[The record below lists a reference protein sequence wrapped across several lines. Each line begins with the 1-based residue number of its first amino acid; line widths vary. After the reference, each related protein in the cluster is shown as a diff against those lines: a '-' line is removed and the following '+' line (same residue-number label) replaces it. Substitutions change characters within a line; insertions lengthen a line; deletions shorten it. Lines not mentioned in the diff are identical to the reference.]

1 MASSRRGEAE
11 CGDIG
16 SIDTGT
22 GTPAGG
28 MVHGHGAQGTGHGVG
43 VGVGVGVA
51 TGCSA
56 PRCPISPEPKPT
68 PCVRRPVRR
77 APFLILCRCRS
88 VGERTVVSSPQ
99 TVYVY
104 KLLKCVTST

>member
-28 MVHGHGAQGTGHGVG
+28 MMHGHGAQGTGHGVG
-43 VGVGVGVA
+43 VGVGIGVA
-51 TGCSA
+51 TGCSVRTR
-56 PRCPISPEPKPT
+56 PRPFDYT
-68 PCVRRPVRR
+68 PNSSQLLRHERKHIRV
-77 APFLILCRCRS
+77 LC
-88 VGERTVVSSPQ
+88 EVSDWCQ
-99 TVYVY
+99 AGAF
-104 KLLKCVTST
+104 